1 MVAAAEGH
9 LPFGRQKAEDI
20 AEHTDLRPAVARRI
34 EHLRAGNGDEPTR
47 KARLGLERHLALK
60 RGDNV
65 LGPKPGTDKLGAR
78 GDLKAR
84 FMRRLDRLHARIN
97 AQVVNLALPHAN
109 GMVDAPRTRGLKL
122 ARHGEVEVAH
132 VRHDGKVRQL
142 LVRSLDE
149 TQVLVEVVVDGDHE
163 REDVRAVVVIVARV
177 VEHRLERHLMTA
189 VRTRLVANGERA
201 ELAVGWAGIR
211 VHADLPVHLG
221 DAVRG
226 FEMTL
231 TRDVVQ
237 NMTLRR
243 EGLDIAQVNCVL
255 MRERFAVHAVI
266 GDAQDLFVNAWQRHG
281 NPLD

>member
-1 MVAAAEGH
+1 
-9 LPFGRQKAEDI
+9 
-20 AEHTDLRPAVARRI
+20 
-34 EHLRAGNGDEPTR
+34 
-47 KARLGLERHLALK
+47 
-60 RGDNV
+60 
-65 LGPKPGTDKLGAR
+65 
-78 GDLKAR
+78 
-84 FMRRLDRLHARIN
+84 
-97 AQVVNLALPHAN
+97 
-109 GMVDAPRTRGLKL
+109 
-122 ARHGEVEVAH
+122 
-132 VRHDGKVRQL
+132 
-142 LVRSLDE
+142 
-149 TQVLVEVVVDGDHE
+149 
-163 REDVRAVVVIVARV
+163 
-177 VEHRLERHLMTA
+177 MTA
-189 VRTRLVANGERA
+189 VRTRLVANGERT

-237 NMTLRR
+237 NMILRR